1 MKTEHTGCE
10 VPKWGLS
17 SFLSSN
23 ARTSSYPEL
32 RASLDSLLGKH
43 LGLPGQKF
51 SPEAR
56 RTVSYAGSFTPRLA
70 EGNLWGRD
78 LTHPEGF
85 WRTLAQ
91 GHRHIQKGKICHI

>member
-32 RASLDSLLGKH
+32 RSFEQVWTPSLENTWVFLGRSSLPRH
-43 LGLPGQKF
+43 D
-51 SPEAR
+51 
-56 RTVSYAGSFTPRLA
+56 AGSFTPRLA

>member
-32 RASLDSLLGKH
+32 RSFEQVWTPSLENTWVFLGRSSLPRHDALCFMQGLSH
-43 LGLPGQKF
+43 PGLPKAICG
-51 SPEAR
+51 
-56 RTVSYAGSFTPRLA
+56 AGT
-70 EGNLWGRD
+70 
-78 LTHPEGF
+78 
-85 WRTLAQ
+85 
-91 GHRHIQKGKICHI
+91 